1 MAEVLRTFRGSSTGS
16 AAVEFAFIAPILL
29 AMFAGVLEIG
39 RIFQVYN
46 ATNRLA
52 TQYANVYA
60 DCSDSPA
67 GTCSTELGVLA
78 STSAISNIVP
88 QLDTSRLSLSV
99 FQVSMSGTTPTV
111 VYASP
116 SGASLTA
123 GQISAAQALLSNGQP
138 GVVVTATYSHSL
150 QFFQT
155 LMTPYLG
162 SLLTASYTA
171 VQLKG

>member
-1 MAEVLRTFRGSSTGS
+1 MAPSRQRFRRSAAGS

-29 AMFAGVLEIG
+29 AMFAGVVETG

-67 GTCSTELGVLA
+67 GTCSTELAALA
-78 STSAISNIVP
+78 STSAVSNIVP
-88 QLDTSRLSLSV
+88 QLDTSRLSLSI
-99 FQVSMSGTTPTV
+99 FQVSMSGTTPTI

-116 SGASLTA
+116 SGATLSA
-123 GQISAAQALLSNGQP
+123 SQVSAAQALLTNGQP

-155 LMTPYLG
+155 LMNPYLS

>member
-1 MAEVLRTFRGSSTGS
+1 MGQSLPTFCRSKTGS
-16 AAVEFAFIAPILL
+16 AAVEFAFIMPILL
-29 AMFAGVLEIG
+29 AMFAGVVEIG

-52 TQYANVYA
+52 TQFANVYA

-67 GTCSTELGVLA
+67 GTCSTELSALA
-78 STSAISNIVP
+78 STSTISNIVP
-88 QLDTSRLSLSV
+88 QLDSSHLSLSV
-99 FQVSMSGTTPTV
+99 FQVSMSGTTPTI

-116 SGASLTA
+116 SGATLTA
-123 GQISAAQALLSNGQP
+123 AQTSAAQALLTSGQP
-138 GVVVTATYSHSL
+138 GVVVTATYTHSL

-155 LMTPYLG
+155 LMNPYLG
-162 SLLTASYTA
+162 SLLTPSYTA